1 MPAVSTNDRLARR
14 IRIGTIAALAAG
26 GLLLLAPS
34 ASSQTVTP
42 QSVDP
47 LQHFIDCAGVLIT
60 APDIHAA
67 NCLPN
72 NIGPEMKSLGS
83 SNGSGNP
90 CRIIKV
96 EPTQFDG
103 YDDDCYDDD
112 SVEDN
117 VLDGTNI

>member
-1 MPAVSTNDRLARR
+1 MPAVSAKHRLVRR
-14 IRIGTIAALAAG
+14 IRIGTIGTLVAG

-67 NCLPN
+67 NCLPSN
-72 NIGPEMKSLGS
+72 VPPETTALGA
-83 SNGSGNP
+83 GG
-90 CRIIKV
+90 
-96 EPTQFDG
+96 
-103 YDDDCYDDD
+103 DDD
-112 SVEDN
+112 SVDCPV
-117 VLDGTNI
+117 VLDGVQDSVSSCPKGQDDVTDDDNRT

>member
-1 MPAVSTNDRLARR
+1 MPPVSSTLTRR
-14 IRIGTIAALAAG
+14 IRIGAIAALAAS

-67 NCLPN
+67 NCLPSN
-72 NIGPEMKSLGS
+72 VAPETKALGAA
-83 SNGSGNP
+83 GSGGGP
-90 CRIIKV
+90 VIK
-96 EPTQFDG
+96 
-103 YDDDCYDDD
+103 C
-112 SVEDN
+112 VEDDIQI
-117 VLDGTNI
+117 DGDSDCRADDTDNIRDPT

>member
-1 MPAVSTNDRLARR
+1 MSAVSTKHRLVHRL
-14 IRIGTIAALAAG
+14 RIGTIGTLVAG

-67 NCLPN
+67 NCLPSN
-72 NIGPEMKSLGS
+72 VPPETTALGA
-83 SNGSGNP
+83 GG
-90 CRIIKV
+90 
-96 EPTQFDG
+96 D
-103 YDDDCYDDD
+103 DDD
-112 SVEDN
+112 SVHCP
-117 VLDGTNI
+117 VLDGVLDGVQDSVGGCPKGQDDVIDGDNRT

>member
-1 MPAVSTNDRLARR
+1 MSGVSHKHQLAHR
-14 IRIGTIAALAAG
+14 IRLGTIATLAAG

-67 NCLPN
+67 YCLPSN
-72 NIGPEMKSLGS
+72 VAPEKYALGG
-83 SNGSGNP
+83 GSGNP
-90 CRIIKV
+90 VPPKGCV
-96 EPTQFDG
+96 EADVVLDAASECSA
-103 YDDDCYDDD
+103 DDDGPIDQDDD
-112 SVEDN
+112 E
-117 VLDGTNI
+117 

>member
-1 MPAVSTNDRLARR
+1 MPAVSTKHRLARR
-14 IRIGTIAALAAG
+14 LRIGTVATLAAG
-26 GLLLLAPS
+26 ALLLLAPS

-67 NCLPN
+67 NCLPS

-83 SNGSGNP
+83 SNESSNP
-90 CRIIKV
+90 CRFISV

-103 YDDDCYDDD
+103 YEDDDCHDD

>member
-1 MPAVSTNDRLARR
+1 MPPVSTKHHLARR
-14 IRIGTIAALAAG
+14 IRLGTIATLAAG

-67 NCLPN
+67 NCLPSN
-72 NIGPEMKSLGS
+72 VAPETRALGAA
-83 SNGSGNP
+83 GSGNFVEIKCADDAMQIDGDSD
-90 CRIIKV
+90 CRGN
-96 EPTQFDG
+96 EPEEEFNP
-103 YDDDCYDDD
+103 
-112 SVEDN
+112 S
-117 VLDGTNI
+117 

>member
-1 MPAVSTNDRLARR
+1 MSAVSTGHRLARR
-14 IRIGTIAALAAG
+14 IRLGTIATLAAG

-67 NCLPN
+67 NCLPSN
-72 NIGPEMKSLGS
+72 VGPETRALGAA
-83 SNGSGNP
+83 GSGSYVP
-90 CRIIKV
+90 PTKCREDVVLI
-96 EPTQFDG
+96 DG
-103 YDDDCYDDD
+103 DSGCDYDDTDDTG
-112 SVEDN
+112 
-117 VLDGTNI
+117 DGFAPR

>member
-1 MPAVSTNDRLARR
+1 MPPVSTKHHLARR
-14 IRIGTIAALAAG
+14 IRLGTIATLAAG

-67 NCLPN
+67 NCLPSN
-72 NIGPEMKSLGS
+72 VGPETRALGAA
-83 SNGSGNP
+83 GSGGGP
-90 CRIIKV
+90 VVKV
-96 EPTQFDG
+96 ECEDDAMQIDG
-103 YDDDCYDDD
+103 DSDCRGNEPEEEFNP
-112 SVEDN
+112 S
-117 VLDGTNI
+117 